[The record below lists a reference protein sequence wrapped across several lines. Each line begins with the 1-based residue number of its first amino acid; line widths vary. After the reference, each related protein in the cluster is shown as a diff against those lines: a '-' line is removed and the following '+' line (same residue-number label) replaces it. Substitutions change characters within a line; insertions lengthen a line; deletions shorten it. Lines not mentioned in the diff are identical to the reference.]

1 MDEVW
6 SLCSVVTLSCHVDLS
21 SSYTQRLSAATW
33 SPTRPSVMFLTREDG
48 YMDAWDIL
56 YQQSA
61 PVLSTKVSDSPLTSI
76 KVSVVNE
83 MCEM

>member
-1 MDEVW
+1 
-6 SLCSVVTLSCHVDLS
+6 
-21 SSYTQRLSAATW
+21 
-33 SPTRPSVMFLTREDG
+33 
-48 YMDAWDIL
+48 MDAWDIL